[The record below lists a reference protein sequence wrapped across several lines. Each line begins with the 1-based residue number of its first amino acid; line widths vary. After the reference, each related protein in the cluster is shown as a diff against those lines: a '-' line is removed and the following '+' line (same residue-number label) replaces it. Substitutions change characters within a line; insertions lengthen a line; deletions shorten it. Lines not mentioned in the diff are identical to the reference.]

1 MLQHMVL
8 YYQSKHVC
16 FIVKST
22 IKSYQKPCTFF
33 FVGIGKISDHFL
45 LVMTSMSLISDKYR
59 FHSRTETK
67 RLFILCSI
75 ASLLFM
81 LAIEFVYYLA
91 RTHYPLFNYL
101 MMIKQQQK
109 VTFCMSFHSGRH
121 IENVNHFNMMY
132 CFSLFINQ
140 YSAMKK
146 Q

>member
-16 FIVKST
+16 FIVKGT
-22 IKSYQKPCTFF
+22 IKSYQKPCIFF
-33 FVGIGKISDHFL
+33 FVGIGKIADHFL
-45 LVMTSMSLISDKYR
+45 LVMTSMSLISDNYR

-81 LAIEFVYYLA
+81 LAIEFVYYLV

-101 MMIKQQQK
+101 MMIK
-109 VTFCMSFHSGRH
+109 
-121 IENVNHFNMMY
+121 
-132 CFSLFINQ
+132 
-140 YSAMKK
+140 
-146 Q
+146 